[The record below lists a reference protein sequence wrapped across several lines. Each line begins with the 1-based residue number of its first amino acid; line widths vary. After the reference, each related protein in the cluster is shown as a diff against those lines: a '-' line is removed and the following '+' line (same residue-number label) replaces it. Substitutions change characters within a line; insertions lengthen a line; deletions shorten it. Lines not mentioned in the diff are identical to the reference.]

1 VKSPYCRVDSDCWDV
16 QISFFDPDNDQRATV
31 VFQSTIDVSD
41 QLPVQLAPTHQ
52 FLFRN

>member
-1 VKSPYCRVDSDCWDV
+1 
-16 QISFFDPDNDQRATV
+16 